1 MKIEKFYFEINNKK
15 VEVEHDYTFYKSLN
29 EQASNTFDELKKEI
43 KKDLDEGS
51 TGNFYPYNNFE
62 CSITWKII

>member
-51 TGNFYPYNNFE
+51 TGNFYP
-62 CSITWKII
+62 